1 MFIMP
6 IITAE
11 RIAVDFEMLMTD
23 STGNTM
29 KMDIPIDQGGN
40 GNGLR
45 PMQTM
50 LAALCGCSTV
60 DIVSI
65 LNKQKQTIHTFKVT
79 VDGEREK
86 NKTMAL
92 WQTIALTFIISGD
105 VEPAKA
111 YRAVQL
117 SLDKYCSVAE
127 TLRRGGATITYKIIL
142 NNEELHFN
150 EY

>member
-1 MFIMP
+1 MP

-11 RIAVDFEMLMTD
+11 RIATDFEMLMTD

-29 KMDIPIDQGGN
+29 KMDIPIEQGGN

-65 LNKQKQTIHTFKVT
+65 LKKQKQNIYTFKVI

-86 NKTMAL
+86 DKTMAL
-92 WQTIALTFIISGD
+92 WQTIALTFVLTGEI
-105 VEPAKA
+105 EPTKA

-127 TLRRGGATITYKIIL
+127 TLRRGGATISFKIIL
-142 NNEELHFN
+142 NNEELNFT
-150 EY
+150 E

>member
-1 MFIMP
+1 MS

-11 RIAVDFEMLMTD
+11 RIAADFEMQMTD
-23 STGNTM
+23 ATGNTM
-29 KMDIPIDQGGN
+29 KMDIPIEQGGN
-40 GNGLR
+40 GKGLR

-65 LNKQKQTIHTFKVT
+65 LNKQKQTIETFKVFA
-79 VDGEREK
+79 DGEREK

-92 WQTIALTFIISGD
+92 WQTIHLVFEMSGNI
-105 VEPAKA
+105 EPDKA
-111 YRAVQL
+111 FRAVQL

-127 TLRRGGATITYKIIL
+127 TLRKAGACISFTVIL
-142 NNEELHFN
+142 NNEKLNYQPE
-150 EY
+150 

>member
-1 MFIMP
+1 MS

-11 RIAVDFEMLMTD
+11 RIAADFEMQMTD
-23 STGNTM
+23 ATGNTM
-29 KMDIPIDQGGN
+29 KMDIPIEQGGN
-40 GNGLR
+40 GKGLR

-65 LNKQKQTIHTFKVT
+65 LNKQKQTIETFKVF

-92 WQTIALTFIISGD
+92 WQTIHLVFEMSGNI
-105 VEPAKA
+105 EPDKA
-111 YRAVQL
+111 FRAVQL

-127 TLRRGGATITYKIIL
+127 TLRKAGASISFTVIL
-142 NNEELHFN
+142 NNEKLNYQPE
-150 EY
+150 

>member
-1 MFIMP
+1 MP

-11 RIAVDFEMLMTD
+11 RIAADFEMLMTD

-65 LNKQKQTIHTFKVT
+65 LKKQKQNIISFKVS

-86 NKTMAL
+86 DKTMAL
-92 WQTIALTFIISGD
+92 WQTIALTFILSGD
-105 VEPAKA
+105 IEPAKA

-127 TLRRGGATITYKIIL
+127 TLRRGGATISFKIIL
-142 NNEELHFN
+142 NNEELNFT
-150 EY
+150 E

>member
-1 MFIMP
+1 MS

-11 RIAVDFEMLMTD
+11 RIAADFEMQMTD
-23 STGNTM
+23 ATGNTM
-29 KMDIPIDQGGN
+29 KMDIPIEQGGN
-40 GNGLR
+40 GKGLR

-65 LNKQKQTIHTFKVT
+65 LNKQKQTIETFKVFA
-79 VDGEREK
+79 DGEREK

-92 WQTIALTFIISGD
+92 WQTIHLVFEMSGNI
-105 VEPAKA
+105 EPDKA
-111 YRAVQL
+111 FRAVQL

-127 TLRRGGATITYKIIL
+127 TLRKAGASISFTVIL
-142 NNEELHFN
+142 NNEKLNYQPE
-150 EY
+150 